1 MRSIIAATALEVSKS
16 SANAAFT
23 VTFVLASLQEEKVTF
38 KIRQTRCQQYA
49 EFISYSARGSHQKD
63 TVISFL
69 AVL

>member
-38 KIRQTRCQQYA
+38 KIR
-49 EFISYSARGSHQKD
+49 
-63 TVISFL
+63 
-69 AVL
+69 